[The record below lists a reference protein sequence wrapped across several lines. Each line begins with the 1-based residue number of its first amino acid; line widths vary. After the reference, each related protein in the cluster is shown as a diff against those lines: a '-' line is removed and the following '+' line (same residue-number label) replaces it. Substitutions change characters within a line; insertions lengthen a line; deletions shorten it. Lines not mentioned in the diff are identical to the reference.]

1 MPRTKLI
8 NTTAPGQASYPV
20 HRSYDSLIQ
29 GVSEQPPH
37 LVRNGQGREQIN
49 GWSSPVDGLA
59 KRQPLEL
66 SAVLTPEVLDD
77 FYLDMLS
84 VTEAERYSVLVF
96 PRDGK
101 TVLQIWK
108 NGVQPQ
114 LNLHGQGMTQT
125 TNSNG
130 YTEIVCDDTSYLYN
144 AVGGYA
150 QDYVLINSGSLG
162 LLLNREKVT
171 ALSSDLS
178 PAQAGKGLIF
188 VQAVAYDV
196 TYSVKID
203 GTEVASFTT
212 PGAADDDNTI
222 STTLVAEDLAADING
237 VAGYTAVTEKYM
249 VQVTKD
255 DGTDFRM
262 EIDDGRSNTLA
273 KAFTDT
279 VPDLSWL
286 PTVAP
291 DGYIVKVESDP
302 SSTLD
307 DRYLKFSTFEGAT
320 FGSGSWSET
329 VKPGIQYRFDENTMP
344 LVIYRQ
350 SDGFLFVGPADG
362 HLRHG

>member
-1 MPRTKLI
+1 M
-8 NTTAPGQASYPV
+8 
-20 HRSYDSLIQ
+20 
-29 GVSEQPPH
+29 
-37 LVRNGQGREQIN
+37 
-49 GWSSPVDGLA
+49 
-59 KRQPLEL
+59 
-66 SAVLTPEVLDD
+66 
-77 FYLDMLS
+77 
-84 VTEAERYSVLVF
+84 
-96 PRDGK
+96 
-101 TVLQIWK
+101 
-108 NGVQPQ
+108 
-114 LNLHGQGMTQT
+114 
-125 TNSNG
+125 
-130 YTEIVCDDTSYLYN
+130 
-144 AVGGYA
+144 
-150 QDYVLINSGSLG
+150 
-162 LLLNREKVT
+162 T

-178 PAQAGKGLIF
+178 PAQASKGLIF

-262 EIDDGRSNTLA
+262 EIDGRSNTLA
-273 KAFTDT
+273 KAFTNT
-279 VPDLSWL
+279 VPDPEL
-286 PTVAP
+286 VANCCSN
-291 DGYIVKVESDP
+291 GYVVKVEADP

-329 VKPGIQYRFDENTMP
+329 AEARDQYRFDENTMP

-350 SDGFLFVGPADG
+350 SDGFLFVGPAD
-362 HLRHG
+362 